1 MKEYGRAFEF
11 LPRTLSENSGFN
23 HVESVGNL
31 HSSNNGDEYLGFNID
46 DGKTFNVLSNDNFIV
61 DHLQTKLWSIK
72 LATDAAI
79 TILRIDHIIMSK
91 PAGGP
96 KMNKPNNIDDE

>member
-1 MKEYGRAFEF
+1 MDVFAEK
-11 LPRTLSENSGFN
+11 S
-23 HVESVGNL
+23 
-31 HSSNNGDEYLGFNID
+31 
-46 DGKTFNVLSNDNFIV
+46 FIV
-61 DHLQTKLWSIK
+61 DHLETKLWSIK

-96 KMNKPNNIDDE
+96 KMKQNNDYDED

>member
-1 MKEYGRAFEF
+1 
-11 LPRTLSENSGFN
+11 
-23 HVESVGNL
+23 VESVANI
-31 HSSNNGDEYLGFNID
+31 HACNNDQIFNGFNIET
-46 DGKTFNVLSNDNFIV
+46 GKGMDVFSVKSFIV
-61 DHLQTKLWSIK
+61 DHLETKLWSIK

-96 KMNKPNNIDDE
+96 KMKQNNDYDED

>member
-1 MKEYGRAFEF
+1 
-11 LPRTLSENSGFN
+11 
-23 HVESVGNL
+23 VESVANI
-31 HSSNNGDEYLGFNID
+31 HACNNEKIFNGFNIET
-46 DGKTFNVLSNDNFIV
+46 GKGMDVFAEKSFIV
-61 DHLQTKLWSIK
+61 DHLETKLWSIK

-96 KMNKPNNIDDE
+96 KMKQNNDYDED